1 MGSTA
6 QGRPRHGSR
15 RRRAALRI
23 GLVAVVALTL
33 AAGRLIPA
41 VAGAR
46 TPVWPGGVVR
56 IYDESG
62 MDGTVATA
70 AERWS
75 QSGAKVYLE
84 MVDRPQ
90 RADVIVKVDDRRL
103 LQLCGHDCLG
113 YSTSIGRPDSGRTTV
128 LLRSS
133 LGGPVRPLSVWVA
146 AHELGHVIGLQH
158 HKGNRCSVMSPHAF
172 DTRCAPSLTA
182 ASPTAPELACV
193 PAPIDVAAAIALYGG
208 TPAAR
213 DPHCQ

>member
-1 MGSTA
+1 V
-6 QGRPRHGSR
+6 
-15 RRRAALRI
+15 ALRL
-23 GLVAVVALTL
+23 GLVAVVALSL

-41 VAGAR
+41 AAR
-46 TPVWPGGVVR
+46 AHAPVWPGGLVR

-62 MDGTVATA
+62 MRDTVSTA

-75 QSGAKVYLE
+75 ASGAKVYLE

-103 LQLCGHDCLG
+103 LKLCGRDCLG
-113 YSTSIGRPDSGRTTV
+113 YSTSIGRPGDGQTTI

-172 DTRCAPSLTA
+172 DTRCAPSLTS

-193 PAPIDVAAAIALYGG
+193 PAPIDVAAAAALYGG
-208 TPAAR
+208 APTSR
-213 DPHCQ
+213 DPRCQ

>member
-1 MGSTA
+1 V
-6 QGRPRHGSR
+6 
-15 RRRAALRI
+15 ALRL
-23 GLVAVVALTL
+23 GLVAVVALSL

-41 VAGAR
+41 AAR
-46 TPVWPGGVVR
+46 AHAPVWPGGLVR

-62 MDGTVATA
+62 MRDTVSTA

-75 QSGAKVYLE
+75 ASGAKVYLE

-103 LQLCGHDCLG
+103 LKLCGRDCLG
-113 YSTSIGRPDSGRTTV
+113 YSTSIGRPDNGRTTV
-128 LLRSS
+128 LLRSN
-133 LGGPVRPLSVWVA
+133 LGGPARPLSVWVA

-172 DTRCAPSLTA
+172 DTRCAPALTS

-193 PAPIDVAAAIALYGG
+193 PAPIDVAAAAALYGG
-208 TPAAR
+208 APTSR
-213 DPHCQ
+213 DPRCQ

>member
-1 MGSTA
+1 MGSLA

-15 RRRAALRI
+15 RRRVALRV
-23 GLVAVVALTL
+23 GLVAVVSLTL

-41 VAGAR
+41 VAGSHP
-46 TPVWPGGVVR
+46 PVWPGGLVR

-62 MDGTVATA
+62 MDSTVSTA

-75 QSGAKVYLE
+75 ESGAKVYLE

-90 RADVIVKVDDRRL
+90 RADVIVKVDDKRL
-103 LQLCGHDCLG
+103 LRLCGRDCLG
-113 YSTSIGRPDSGRTTV
+113 YSTSIGRPEDGKTTI

-133 LGGPVRPLSVWVA
+133 LGGPTRPLSVWVA

-158 HKGNRCSVMSPHAF
+158 HKGSRCSVMSPHAF
-172 DTRCAPSLTA
+172 DTRCAPSLTSG
-182 ASPTAPELACV
+182 SPTAPELACV
-193 PAPIDVAAAIALYGG
+193 PAPIDVGAAIALYGG